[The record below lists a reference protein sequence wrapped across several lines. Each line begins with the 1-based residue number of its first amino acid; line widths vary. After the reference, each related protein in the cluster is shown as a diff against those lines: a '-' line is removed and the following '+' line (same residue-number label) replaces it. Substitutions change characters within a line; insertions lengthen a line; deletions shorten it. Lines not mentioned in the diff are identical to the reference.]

1 MLPPLN
7 SILFHCNRHGIR
19 LVVYYFYAPA
29 VPATF
34 HLPAVDELVELD
46 HAVFS
51 SSSVSCRGANLLMAL
66 YSSEILSTIK
76 SIKTQG
82 DGDGY

>member
-7 SILFHCNRHGIR
+7 SILFNCDQHGVH

-51 SSSVSCRGANLLMAL
+51 SSSVSCPGANLLMDF
-66 YSSEILSTIK
+66 YSSEIISAIK

-82 DGDGY
+82 DDDGY